1 MKEQKIKR
9 ILLNIREDQNEILI
23 ALKDKLRF
31 MSTSE
36 VMRFLITEGENKH
49 LNNYREIAKMKVATA
64 LSPEE
69 RAQKSVEKEAMR
81 IKAKESL
88 AEAKQTMI
96 CKSLGGTVSDDGYCK
111 YPQFVEDMGKEIT
124 VYPQSEPLES
134 LSDKHKEYQ
143 FLSSFSDDRTPQG
156 QRERIYL
163 IASEPKN
170 VGIALPS
177 IK

>member
-9 ILLNIREDQNEILI
+9 ILLNIREDQNDILI

-49 LNNYREIAKMKVATA
+49 LNNYREIAKMKVSASLT
-64 LSPEE
+64 PEE
-69 RAQKSVEKEAMR
+69 RVKQSVEKEQMR
-81 IKAKESL
+81 LKAKEDIAL
-88 AEAKQTMI
+88 TKQTLI
-96 CKSLGGTVSDDGYCK
+96 CKALGGTVSDDGYCK
-111 YPQFVEDMGKEIT
+111 YPQFVEDMGKEIS

-134 LSDKHKEYQ
+134 LSDKHKDFQ
-143 FLSSFSDDRTPQG
+143 FMSSFSDDRTPHG
-156 QRERIYL
+156 QKERIYL

-170 VGIALPS
+170 KAIVLPNN
-177 IK
+177 K